1 MPWVKFSENF
11 DWDVPKYKGTVTIA
25 YKAGTT
31 KLVTQD
37 CADRAKALG
46 KGKIVKN
53 PKTKEPDYG
62 SGIASGEGEVSET
75 GDR

>member
-11 DWDVPKYKGTVTIA
+11 DWDVPRYNGSVTIA

-31 KLVTQD
+31 KLVTQG

-46 KGKIVKN
+46 KGKVVVN
-53 PKTKEPDYG
+53 PKGRKNG
-62 SGIASGEGEVSET
+62 SGTTPGTVELSET
-75 GDR
+75 N